1 MNDSQQLKTV
11 IERTKKALTLKPS
24 LGKGTGLSKVRI
36 TDGLRCEIEE
46 GNWKLQA
53 DMPPAAGGE
62 GSAPTPG
69 VYGRAALG
77 ACLAIGYMMKAA
89 ELAVVIKH
97 LEVAIEADFDDGALF
112 GTADKS
118 VPAGYLEV
126 RYTVHVESDEPQ
138 EQIMQVINEGDA
150 HSPYLDIFTREQT
163 CVRTVHISSPKTLS

>member
-1 MNDSQQLKTV
+1 MNEGQEIKTV

-24 LGKGTGLSKVRI
+24 LGKGTGLSTVRI
-36 TDGLRCEIEE
+36 TNGLRCQIEE
-46 GNWKLQA
+46 GNWTLQA
-53 DMPPAAGGE
+53 DMPPAAGGQ

-89 ELAVVIKH
+89 ELGVGIH
-97 LEVAIEADFDDGALF
+97 QLEVAIEADFDDGALF

-118 VPAGYLEV
+118 VLAGYLQV

-138 EQIMQVINEGDA
+138 ERIMQVINEGDA
-150 HSPYLDIFTREQT
+150 HSPYLDIFTREQI
-163 CVRTVHISSPKTLS
+163 CVRTVHISSPKAHS